1 MHSVT
6 AIIPAFNEERTIG
19 DVIKVL
25 QRVNLIDKIIVVS
38 DGSVDSTVD
47 IAKKHEV
54 EIVELRDNIGKGGA
68 LRKGV
73 DASLSEI
80 MLFVDADLIG
90 LKEQHIVELLLPI
103 LKGEVDMTIGVFKSG
118 RFTTDLAQRV
128 APYLSGQRAIKRYI
142 IENIPNIDIT
152 RFGVEI
158 ALTKYVTNN
167 NIKYKEVFLEN
178 LTHVMKEEKL
188 GLIKGFASRLK
199 MYWDIVKIM
208 TTKER

>member
-90 LKEQHIVELLLPI
+90 LKEQHIIELLLPI

-142 IENIPNIDIT
+142 IDNIPNIDIT